1 MPGYIKKKLQEY
13 KHVMT
18 SKIQTT
24 PYTPAPKQ
32 FGSES
37 QRPLP
42 PDASPF
48 LDKKGIKRVQ
58 QIVGSIL
65 YYAHAVDMTVLMA
78 LSSIAI
84 EQTKATERTMTR
96 CTQLLDYLAHHSEAK
111 VRFYASD
118 MIMNIHSDASYL
130 SEGRARSCTC
140 GHFFMGWLPRDDEPI
155 RINGAFHVS
164 TDIICFVVASAA
176 EAELGAL
183 FHNCQTGIIFRKIL
197 EDMGHPQPKTPVHC
211 DNATAV
217 GIAKDT
223 VKRQRSRSMEMR
235 FFWISDNC
243 AQDMYTLHWHPGQEN
258 LADYQSK
265 HHTGAHHTKV
275 RPWYLHESN
284 SPRKLSRALKP
295 SALKGCVGTQ
305 DGGYLRKVPL
315 PRIPLQQSTAL
326 TSYAAPL
333 GNHDTSYLRVSRI
346 PTWSDLARSHLGAL
360 RSSILPIAPRWL
372 M

>member
-118 MIMNIHSDASYL
+118 MIMNIHS
-130 SEGRARSCTC
+130 
-140 GHFFMGWLPRDDEPI
+140 
-155 RINGAFHVS
+155 
-164 TDIICFVVASAA
+164 
-176 EAELGAL
+176 EAL
-183 FHNCQTGIIFRKIL
+183 
-197 EDMGHPQPKTPVHC
+197 
-211 DNATAV
+211 
-217 GIAKDT
+217 
-223 VKRQRSRSMEMR
+223 
-235 FFWISDNC
+235 
-243 AQDMYTLHWHPGQEN
+243 
-258 LADYQSK
+258 
-265 HHTGAHHTKV
+265 
-275 RPWYLHESN
+275 
-284 SPRKLSRALKP
+284 
-295 SALKGCVGTQ
+295 
-305 DGGYLRKVPL
+305 
-315 PRIPLQQSTAL
+315 
-326 TSYAAPL
+326 
-333 GNHDTSYLRVSRI
+333 
-346 PTWSDLARSHLGAL
+346 
-360 RSSILPIAPRWL
+360 
-372 M
+372 